1 MSKTEWLISQNARHR
16 LPSDGELDTSQVR
29 GMAACEASAIVADI
43 LEPRSWIENG
53 RVVISRDALH
63 LLALRIE
70 QIAAYGLVPADG
82 DLGDGMGPHDTA
94 NPRHGAKP

>member
-1 MSKTEWLISQNARHR
+1 MSKIEWLISQNARHR
-16 LPSDGELDTSQVR
+16 LPTDRTDTESHVR
-29 GMAACEASAIVADI
+29 GMAACEAASIVADL
-43 LEPRSWIENG
+43 LEPRSWIEDG

-70 QIAAYGLVPADG
+70 HIAAYGLVPADG

-94 NPRHGAKP
+94 NPKPEPVP